1 MSQDIGK
8 ADRQLTI
15 IGTDIPSSQYRPV
28 VGFQRAGRFIHH
40 LLWGAPTWKRAIK
53 TKMGSCDVELFT
65 PLQPA
70 EPRVLQDAV
79 ERSSRFLDL
88 PVTASS
94 TTDRISLH
102 FLVRT

>member
-1 MSQDIGK
+1 MVS
-8 ADRQLTI
+8 
-15 IGTDIPSSQYRPV
+15 V
-28 VGFQRAGRFIHH
+28 
-40 LLWGAPTWKRAIK
+40 
-53 TKMGSCDVELFT
+53 DVELFT

-94 TTDRISLH
+94 TTDSISQISWLEPEARRAIWLSRPKGKH
-102 FLVRT
+102 GPGYDLVDHVWWRPCARRTVFGCQ